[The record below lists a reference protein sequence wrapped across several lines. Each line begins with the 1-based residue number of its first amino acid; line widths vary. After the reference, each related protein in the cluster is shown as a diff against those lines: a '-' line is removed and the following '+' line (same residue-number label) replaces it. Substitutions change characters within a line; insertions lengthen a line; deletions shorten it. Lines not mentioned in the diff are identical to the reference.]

1 MNEQSYNPPPKPNNY
16 LVWSILVTIFCC
28 LPFGIVAIVKSSQV
42 DTLWTS
48 GNYDAARKSAD
59 EAETWCIIAAV
70 CGAVACGGC
79 ALL

>member
-1 MNEQSYNPPPKPNNY
+1 MNEQSYNPPPKPNNC

-48 GNYDAARKSAD
+48 GNYDAARKAAD

-70 CGAVACGGC
+70 CGAVAFGGC